1 MEISHLPDTE
11 FKVMAVKILSK
22 HGRRMDEH
30 SEKFHKEL
38 DSVRKN
44 QSELQAIVTEIR
56 KTG

>member
-1 MEISHLPDTE
+1 
-11 FKVMAVKILSK
+11 
-22 HGRRMDEH
+22 MDEH